1 MGAANGADGTGAP
14 SVVAIAAAVALVA
27 VAAAA
32 AFGPADAAAW
42 SQAAA
47 AGDMAGSSGPSL
59 QGALPAPPAGG
70 GAHPAAPPAL
80 PGRLIQGPAP
90 PPAFSSGLLDVP
102 PEYLLPADGIGRY
115 VLFGAG
121 MPSVAVLR
129 DSEAAW
135 LRARGHA
142 VVADFMVDL
151 HAAPS
156 APDPEPPAS
165 ATAAADAG
173 TGTPLPDASR
183 LAELI
188 SSTASIARGY
198 DGSGVRIAVV
208 DTGVDFSNPDMHHAV
223 ARDEGGAP
231 VMVDADGQGIVLTNA
246 TFAANIDENGIIR
259 SFDRAGE
266 DAARENHTSVV
277 YRTADG
283 VFLDVEQGGDGTDVP
298 VYNSFYPEIGP
309 LPVFDGAM
317 DDDLRI
323 GHGASDYIRSQSG
336 VYRLGAI
343 YQGSAS
349 GRAVGL
355 QVVPVLLVDSRSAGV
370 YDTVIPDLSS
380 AHADF
385 YASELERGE
394 IPDYD
399 FDFTDEE
406 PIRLGE
412 GAEFLVYDSDGD
424 GMDDFSAGMV
434 GARVLDVYGVTA
446 GGGGG
451 VTGPGGGG
459 GSGGPSHM
467 HEVLNAVNG
476 TLLPPIDP
484 GGEFFGV
491 MTDLVGHGSASAA
504 AIASAGLQGYDVYNN
519 SELHTARG
527 AAPGAS
533 ILPIKALWFGDSLYA
548 SMWAA
553 GFDPV
558 PGEGDAPRAAGDAPY
573 RGWSWRYS
581 GAPRADII
589 THSWGVSSFPLL
601 GSIPGSD
608 PVSLVQGLVAVP
620 HSLDRRYPGMLVIA
634 SAGNSGHGYG
644 TIGAPAASPFVL
656 TVGAATNNAFVGH
669 GPFAGQPRFGNTTG
683 HHGHMV
689 DFTSRGPSPL
699 GHHGPDIVGVGAY
712 GFVPAPVTR
721 PPRAESHEPF
731 GMYGGTSMAA
741 PTVAASAAVL
751 IEAMRDRGPPAAASD
766 AGAVRAL
773 LMSAASDTGNDAL
786 VQGAGMV
793 DVDAAVGAALGEN
806 GGFAVSVPASYAALR
821 GSLGAAVE
829 SANATE
835 FGADRF
841 VLPRSGPAPASWFA
855 GMLHAGGRAA
865 ASVEI
870 RNPSDEAIVVA
881 VEPQRLGLVRAD
893 AYGAVTEPRMPD
905 ADLNGTGR
913 YAPNYI
919 RLADAREHGTVASFL
934 DDSAGLVP
942 AGADLLVLT
951 VRFSI
956 ADFMNASSE
965 EYAGDMSI
973 ASLYLYDWD
982 DENGDRS
989 PSSSELSM
997 VSRAGSWGT
1006 VQEMRVSDPSS
1017 AFDAVPLVG
1026 VYPVP
1031 EKYSY
1036 WEGAT
1041 GLDAAPLPYEV
1052 AAAYYAREPWNDV
1065 WVSSRTVEVP
1075 PGESRSVRATLVVP
1089 DGQPSGVYQGF
1100 VRVSSVDG
1108 GRLVADP
1115 PHGAS
1120 SPPPSPPPG
1129 SPGRPVPFVADVPV
1143 SYAVAEPVAG
1153 PGRVAVGAPRGAE
1166 GPGGPP
1172 DPARGASAPAPA
1184 AGHILDGSGLVRGAF
1199 DMTGRYMSG
1208 DWRAIYFDVADPSI
1222 DTMVVDLA
1230 WEDPG
1235 TSITAFAAGPDGR
1248 IISSSARA
1256 GAFAEL
1262 LGWPSSDWLGP
1273 TPFSEGGG
1281 FYPVE
1286 ARPPS
1291 SNALLVPVN
1300 GTGVYTVLL
1309 HSVLFGGD
1317 AGGASEP
1324 VSIVAEFLDLQGR
1337 PGPR

>member
-1 MGAANGADGTGAP
+1 MAGSPSSLPGASP
-14 SVVAIAAAVALVA
+14 
-27 VAAAA
+27 
-32 AFGPADAAAW
+32 
-42 SQAAA
+42 AA
-47 AGDMAGSSGPSL
+47 AGSSHPHPHPPPPPPP
-59 QGALPAPPAGG
+59 QRAPPGSPYA
-70 GAHPAAPPAL
+70 
-80 PGRLIQGPAP
+80 GPAP
-90 PPAFSSGLLDVP
+90 LAGFSSGLLAVP
-102 PEYLLPADGIGRY
+102 REYLLPADGIGRY
-115 VLFGAG
+115 LVLGAG
-121 MPSVAVLR
+121 MPSVAVLS

-135 LRARGHA
+135 LRARGHS
-142 VVADFMVDL
+142 VIADFKVDL

-156 APDPEPPAS
+156 VPDPDPPS
-165 ATAAADAG
+165 GAAAAAAAV
-173 TGTPLPDASR
+173 PPPPDASR
-183 LAELI
+183 LADLI
-188 SSTASIARGY
+188 SSASSAARGY

-231 VMVDADGQGIVLTNA
+231 VMIDADGQGIVLTNA
-246 TFAANIDENGIIR
+246 TFAANIDENGVIR
-259 SFDRAGE
+259 SFGRAGE
-266 DAARENHTSVV
+266 EAARENHTSVV
-277 YRTADG
+277 YRSDDG
-283 VFLDVEQGGDGTDVP
+283 VFLDVRQGGAGTDVP
-298 VYNSFYPEIGP
+298 VYNSFYPESGP
-309 LPVFDGAM
+309 LPVFNGTM

-323 GHGASDYIRSQSG
+323 GHGATDYIRSQSG

-349 GRAVGL
+349 GRAVGV
-355 QVVPVLLVDSRSAGV
+355 QVVPVLLVDSRSPGV
-370 YDTVIPDLSS
+370 YDTVIPDISS

-385 YASELERGE
+385 YASELDAGE
-394 IPDYD
+394 LPDYD

-434 GARVLDVYGVTA
+434 GARVVDVYGVTA
-446 GGGGG
+446 AGGPFAAAGGSGGGGG
-451 VTGPGGGG
+451 R
-459 GSGGPSHM
+459 SHL
-467 HEVLNAVNG
+467 HDVLNAVNG

-484 GGEFFGV
+484 GGMFFGV

-519 SELHTARG
+519 SEKRTARG

-533 ILPIKALWFGDSLYA
+533 ILPIKALWLGDSLYA
-548 SMWAA
+548 SLWAA

-558 PGEGDAPRAAGDAPY
+558 PDGDAAGAAGAGP
-573 RGWSWRYS
+573 RGWSWKYS

-589 THSWGVSSFPLL
+589 THSWGISSFPLL
-601 GSIPGSD
+601 GSIPGAD
-608 PVSLVQGLVAVP
+608 AVSLVQGLVAVP
-620 HSLDRRYPGMLVIA
+620 HSLDRRYPGTLVIA

-644 TIGAPAASPFVL
+644 TAGAPAASPFVL
-656 TVGAATNNAFVGH
+656 AVGAATNNVFVGH
-669 GPFAGQPRFGNTTG
+669 GAFAGQPRFGNATG
-683 HHGHMV
+683 HYGHLV

-699 GHHGPDIVGVGAY
+699 GHPRPDIVGVGAY

-721 PPRAESHEPF
+721 PPRSESHEPF

-741 PTVAASAAVL
+741 PTVAASAAIL
-751 IEAMRDRGPPAAASD
+751 IEALRDRGLPSASD
-766 AGAVRAL
+766 AAAVRSL

-786 VQGAGMV
+786 AQGAGMV

-806 GGFAVSVPASYAALR
+806 GGFAVSVPSSYAALR
-821 GSLGAAVE
+821 GSLAAAVE

-855 GMLHAGGRAA
+855 GMLHAGGRATA
-865 ASVEI
+865 TVEI
-870 RNPSDEAIVVA
+870 RNPSNETLLAA
-881 VEPQRLGLVRAD
+881 VEPQRLGLVRAG
-893 AYGAVTEPRMPD
+893 AYGAVTEPRVRD
-905 ADLNGTGR
+905 ADLNETDK
-913 YAPNYI
+913 YAPNYV
-919 RLADAREHGTVASFL
+919 RLADARQHGTVASFL
-934 DDSAGLVP
+934 DDSAGRVP

-951 VRFSI
+951 VRFSLG
-956 ADFMNASSE
+956 DFMNASSE
-965 EYAGDMSI
+965 EYAGDLSI
-973 ASLYLYDWD
+973 ASLYLYDWN

-989 PSSSELSM
+989 ASSSELSM

-1017 AFDAVPLVG
+1017 VFGAVPLVG

-1036 WEGAT
+1036 WTGAT
-1041 GLDAAPLPYEV
+1041 GADAAPLPYEV
-1052 AAAYYAREPWNDV
+1052 SASYYAREPWNDV

-1100 VRVSSVDG
+1100 VRVSSLDG

-1115 PHGAS
+1115 PRGSA
-1120 SPPPSPPPG
+1120 SPPPPPPPG

-1153 PGRVAVGAPRGAE
+1153 PGPVAVVGLQHGARA
-1166 GPGGPP
+1166 GGPSA
-1172 DPARGASAPAPA
+1172 DGADNGDDDSGAAPPA
-1184 AGHILDGSGLVRGAF
+1184 ASHLLDGSGRVRGAF

-1208 DWRAIYFDVADPSI
+1208 DWRAVYFDVADPSI
-1222 DTMVVDLA
+1222 DTMVVDLS
-1230 WEDPG
+1230 WNDPG
-1235 TSITAFAAGPDGR
+1235 TSLTAFAAAPDGR
-1248 IISSSARA
+1248 IISSSAGP

-1291 SNALLVPVN
+1291 STGLLAPVN

-1317 AGGASEP
+1317 AGAASERIS
-1324 VSIVAEFLDLQGR
+1324 VVAEFLDMQGR
-1337 PGPR
+1337 SGLR